1 MLRRMPTPDPRD
13 AAEAA
18 FRALLDE
25 GGLPEPDE
33 VVDDGPA
40 ELVFPFHEPRVAIVV
55 EYDAAGHVRAG
66 DGP

>member
-33 VVDDGPA
+33 VVDDGPG
-40 ELVFPFHEPRVAIVV
+40 ELVFLFHEPRVAIVV